1 MSAATWRD
9 VARARRILVHGVTGS
24 GKSTL
29 ALALGSV
36 LDLPV
41 TLVDEEMW
49 LPVWVPVP
57 EAEQDVLAARWI
69 AREEWILDS
78 VYGRHRDVTL
88 TRADVVIGLDYPRLI
103 SLGRLVRRTA
113 TGIVTKEQR
122 CNGNTETL
130 RELVSRES
138 IVRWH
143 FSSFARKRSRMRG
156 WSADPAGPE
165 VFLVRRP
172 RDLDAWLRTLERCA
186 RS

>member
-1 MSAATWRD
+1 MSVATWRE
-9 VARARRILVHGVTGS
+9 VAHARRILVHGVTGS
-24 GKSTL
+24 GKSTI

-49 LPVWVPVP
+49 LPGWVPVP

-69 AREEWILDS
+69 ARDEWILDS
-78 VYGRHRDVTL
+78 VYGRHLAVTV

-122 CNGNTETL
+122 CNGNTESL
-130 RELVSRES
+130 RNAFSRDS
-138 IVRWH
+138 IIRWH
-143 FSSFARKRSRMRG
+143 FRSWRRKRDTMQA
-156 WSADPAGPE
+156 WLADPSGPP
-165 VFLVRRP
+165 VILLKPP
-172 RDLDAWLRTLERCA
+172 RDADELLRRL